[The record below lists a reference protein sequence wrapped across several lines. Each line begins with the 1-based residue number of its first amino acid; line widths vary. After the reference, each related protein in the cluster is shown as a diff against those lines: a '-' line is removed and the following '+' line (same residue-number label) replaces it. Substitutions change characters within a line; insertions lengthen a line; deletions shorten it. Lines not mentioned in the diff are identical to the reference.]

1 MKKNYSFILACLL
14 SVNAFIS
21 KAQAPIPDLI
31 HYKFNGTGSL
41 VTNYASTPPV
51 GAATGTLLGALT
63 QTGSIGCIGAGVGSG
78 VAAST
83 DYLNTG
89 WVTSLPSTGWSISF
103 WSSNVQP
110 SATLYY
116 IFGDATAG
124 SFRCFTNGVAGP
136 NNWILRGSG
145 ITDVIISGAATTTAN
160 MVTYVYNQT
169 NSVIT
174 GYINGVQTVSVA
186 QTGTPAITS
195 TTGPFKVI
203 GYATNVGLNAGGLLG
218 DFRVY
223 GSALTSTAVLA
234 IYNETIATPTN
245 SISGPTSIC
254 ANQSATLTANGF
266 ASYLWN
272 TSSTNTTIIVTPSV
286 TTSYTVVGGTGS
298 CTNTA
303 ISTITVNSNPTIT
316 VASGVVC
323 AGNSFTL
330 SPSGASTYTYLPAGP
345 VVSPTATA
353 TYSIIGTN
361 AAGCGSNTVATV
373 TVNSLPTV
381 SAASSTSLLCV
392 GQTASLTASGAST
405 YTWNTTAN
413 STVIAVSPT
422 VTTSYTVTG
431 SGSNGCT
438 NTFTIS
444 QAVSPCTGINAK
456 TASVND
462 ILVYPNPNTGVFT
475 IELNNGSVK
484 NIEVMDLTGRVILSS
499 SYVNDKV
506 DFNINTLA
514 NGVYYVRIQS
524 NNAVDVIKIVK
535 E

>member
-1 MKKNYSFILACLL
+1 MIYEDRVIDKILIKQSKNYLTLTKNNNNMKKNYTFILACLL
-14 SVNAFIS
+14 SINVFVS

-51 GAATGTLLGALT
+51 GAATATLMGAIT

-78 VAAST
+78 VSAST

-89 WVTSLPSTGWSISF
+89 WVTNLPSTGWSISF
-103 WSSNVQP
+103 WSSNVTP
-110 SATLYY
+110 TTTLYY
-116 IFGDATAG
+116 IFGDNTAG

-136 NNWILRGSG
+136 NNWILRGTG
-145 ITDVIISGAATTTAN
+145 ITDVNILGAATTTAN

-169 NSVIT
+169 ASVIT

-203 GYATNVGLNAGGLLG
+203 GYGTNVGMNAGGLLG

-234 IYNETIATPTN
+234 IYNETIATPTI
-245 SISGPTSIC
+245 SIAGPTSIC

-266 ASYLWN
+266 SSYLWN

-286 TTSYTVVGGTGS
+286 TTSYTVVGGVGS

-303 ISTITVNSNPTIT
+303 TSTITVNPNPT
-316 VASGVVC
+316 VAAVSNASLIC
-323 AGNSFTL
+323 A
-330 SPSGASTYTYLPAGP
+330 
-345 VVSPTATA
+345 
-353 TYSIIGTN
+353 
-361 AAGCGSNTVATV
+361 
-373 TVNSLPTV
+373 
-381 SAASSTSLLCV
+381 

-405 YTWNTTAN
+405 YLWNTS
-413 STVIAVSPT
+413 STNTVLAVTPS

-431 SGSNGCT
+431 TTNGCSG
-438 NTFTIS
+438 TFTIS
-444 QAVSPCTGINAK
+444 QAVSPCTGINNN
-456 TASVND
+456 VNATSNVK
-462 ILVYPNPNTGVFT
+462 LYPNPNTGEFT
-475 IELNNGSVK
+475 LELINGSSK
-484 NIEVMDLTGRVILSS
+484 NIELMDVTGRIILSQTTS
-499 SYVNDKV
+499 NDKIDV
-506 DFNINTLA
+506 NINTLS
-514 NGVYYVRIQS
+514 NGIYYVRIQS
-524 NNAVDVIKIVK
+524 NNAVEVIKIVK